1 MVKLIRN
8 YIFELISNLIEPFL
22 ISTTPFHRRSKR
34 GSIKIKWRSRED
46 EIGKLEK
53 KEREREIL
61 DNIKLP
67 KKSDRENEFLGSV
80 EL

>member
-1 MVKLIRN
+1 MAV
-8 YIFELISNLIEPFL
+8 
-22 ISTTPFHRRSKR
+22 TR
-34 GSIKIKWRSRED
+34 GSD